1 MTSSPIFLKFLKTLQ
16 YPFTESFSLPSRVE
30 LIRLVSWLEDRK
42 IRALEIDER
51 DALRV
56 NSELWS
62 SSFRNYLN
70 QLACPYKW
78 DDTEATVDTIDS
90 NFDCIFWLVSYAINM
105 EFEDIAE
112 EVVDIERRMDVPTS
126 LVEEQDISVA
136 MIEDDHD
143 PTTDLATVK
152 HNSDDD
158 TAKNTLLSSD
168 IESLG
173 EKLKIARLVDES
185 DSDYFQRL
193 GYHIHLYYS
202 SSSKAAYDNCISVGH
217 SDDESNAHNVD
228 WTGFPLGFDT
238 SGKFIIYL
246 FAYLS

>member
-1 MTSSPIFLKFLKTLQ
+1 MTSSPIFLKFMKTLQ
-16 YPFTESFSLPSRVE
+16 YPFTESFNLSSRVE

-51 DALRV
+51 DTLRV
-56 NSELWS
+56 NSESWS

-70 QLACPYKW
+70 QLACPYKF
-78 DDTEATVDTIDS
+78 DDTESTLDTFDS

-112 EVVDIERRMDVPTS
+112 EVVGIERRMDIPAS
-126 LVEEQDISVA
+126 VEEQDINA
-136 MIEDDHD
+136 MIEDNQDHD
-143 PTTDLATVK
+143 PADLTVE
-152 HNSDDD
+152 HSDD
-158 TAKNTLLSSD
+158 TSNTLLSSD
-168 IESLG
+168 IDVLG
-173 EKLKIARLVDES
+173 EKLKIARQVNES

-202 SSSKAAYDNCISVGH
+202 SSSKAAYDNIVSV
-217 SDDESNAHNVD
+217 SDEPIDNVD

-238 SGKFIIYL
+238 SGK
-246 FAYLS
+246 